1 MVENFFPY
9 TAMGTPLSPTRAAH
23 AAFLARIFSK
33 AARFSLNLLTNSF
46 CLTISEFL
54 LTMVEETANIYRV
67 NKLLELE
74 AADWQRQLEKAV
86 GGFKVRSPVLFIS
99 HCMELVSDP
108 SGCFRVSLT
117 SLCQF
122 MRRVVCST
130 GMRKGPDM
138 WWD

>member
-1 MVENFFPY
+1 M
-9 TAMGTPLSPTRAAH
+9 A
-23 AAFLARIFSK
+23 
-33 AARFSLNLLTNSF
+33 
-46 CLTISEFL
+46 
-54 LTMVEETANIYRV
+54 EETANIYRV

-74 AADWQRQLEKAV
+74 VADWQRQLEKAV
-86 GGFKVRSPVLFIS
+86 GGFKVRPPVLFIS

-130 GMRKGPDM
+130 GMRKGLDM